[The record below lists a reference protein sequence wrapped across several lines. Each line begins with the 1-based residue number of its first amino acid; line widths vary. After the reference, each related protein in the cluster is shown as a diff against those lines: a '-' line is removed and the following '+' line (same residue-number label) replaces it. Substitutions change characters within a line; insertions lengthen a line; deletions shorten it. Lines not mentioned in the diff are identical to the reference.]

1 MAASVKLPTDFGTTD
16 RLGALRLQLMAGE
29 LASRIGARIREAR
42 EDSGINQRQLA
53 DRIPS
58 DAVNNQRVSDWERG
72 VNKPSDRYMK
82 MIATALDRPVG
93 WFYSEAPADT
103 PDLMETLNG
112 NGPSQ
117 LDRIEEKLDGL
128 LEELNRTVAAR
139 DEALAGLRGQMAALD
154 DQLRLMSA
162 RQATAAAEVL
172 KRTEEALS
180 ATARSRR

>member
-16 RLGALRLQLMAGE
+16 RLEALRLQLMAGE

-42 EDSGINQRQLA
+42 EDLGINQRQLA

-93 WFYSEAPADT
+93 WFYTEAPADT
-103 PDLMETLNG
+103 PDLMEALNGNG

-117 LDRIEEKLDGL
+117 LDRIEEKLDRL
-128 LEELNRTVAAR
+128 LEAAEPVKLLPEQVETLASAIAEFGELLEAR
-139 DEALAGLRGQMAALD
+139 LP
-154 DQLRLMSA
+154 
-162 RQATAAAEVL
+162 AAAPAR
-172 KRTEEALS
+172 KRS
-180 ATARSRR
+180 SGS

>member
-16 RLGALRLQLMAGE
+16 RLEALRLQLMAGE

-42 EDSGINQRQLA
+42 EDLGINQRQLA

-93 WFYSEAPADT
+93 WFYTEASVET
-103 PDLMETLNG
+103 PDLMEALNGNG

-117 LDRIEEKLDGL
+117 LDRIEEKLDRL
-128 LEELNRTVAAR
+128 LAVVEPVKLLPERVRTMEEVVA
-139 DEALAGLRGQMAALD
+139 EFGELLTE
-154 DQLRLMSA
+154 RLP
-162 RQATAAAEVL
+162 AAAPE
-172 KRTEEALS
+172 RRQS
-180 ATARSRR
+180 AGK

>member
-1 MAASVKLPTDFGTTD
+1 
-16 RLGALRLQLMAGE
+16 MAGE

-42 EDSGINQRQLA
+42 EDLGINQRQLA

-93 WFYSEAPADT
+93 WFYTEAPAGT
-103 PDLMETLNG
+103 PDLMEALNG

-117 LDRIEEKLDGL
+117 LDRIEEKLDRLLNQLDERLRL
-128 LEELNRTVAAR
+128 LEA
-139 DEALAGLRGQMAALD
+139 DSEADAWEADAQG
-154 DQLRLMSA
+154 
-162 RQATAAAEVL
+162 
-172 KRTEEALS
+172 EEAES
-180 ATARSRR
+180 AKARPRRRQPR

>member
-1 MAASVKLPTDFGTTD
+1 MAASVKLPTDFGTTN
-16 RLGALRLQLMAGE
+16 RLEALRLQLMAGE

-42 EDSGINQRQLA
+42 EDLGINQRQLA

-93 WFYSEAPADT
+93 WFYTEAPADT
-103 PDLMETLNG
+103 PDLMEALNG

-117 LDRIEEKLDGL
+117 LDRIEEKLDRL
-128 LEELNRTVAAR
+128 LEAAEPVKLLPEQIEGLASVVAEFGELLEAR
-139 DEALAGLRGQMAALD
+139 LP
-154 DQLRLMSA
+154 
-162 RQATAAAEVL
+162 AAAPAQ
-172 KRTEEALS
+172 KRSSGT
-180 ATARSRR
+180 